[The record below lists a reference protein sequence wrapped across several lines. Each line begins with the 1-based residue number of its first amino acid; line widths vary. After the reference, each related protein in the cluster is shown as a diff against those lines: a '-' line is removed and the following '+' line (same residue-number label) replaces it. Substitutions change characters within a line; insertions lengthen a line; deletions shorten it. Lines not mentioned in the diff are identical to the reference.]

1 MKSFTINW
9 ASSSSSSRWVSSLN
23 HKIGNNS
30 VENQSIV
37 ISTTTQFCKI
47 PARVRRMIPIQF
59 DGDGPHGRFHVD
71 EWRLPIFWR
80 NPGHLEIKHFFTF
93 LYLEFIS
100 GENTHCYH
108 QRSTD
113 RSKPSGDTWERQEGY
128 CCRSATLKSGGR
140 HLKTVSRL
148 PYQYCNCRTSTVEVV
163 FLVDE
168 KKWKNWWK

>member
-1 MKSFTINW
+1 MNDVTRTYLIMKSFTINW

-37 ISTTTQFCKI
+37 ISSTTQFCKI

-80 NPGHLEIKHFFTF
+80 NPGHLEIKQFLNFF
-93 LYLEFIS
+93 YLEFIS
-100 GENTHCYH
+100 GENTMLSSEIHEQVRTVRGYLRETGRILLPKCNLEE
-108 QRSTD
+108 R
-113 RSKPSGDTWERQEGY
+113 WETFEN
-128 CCRSATLKSGGR
+128 SL
-140 HLKTVSRL
+140 
-148 PYQYCNCRTSTVEVV
+148 
-163 FLVDE
+163 
-168 KKWKNWWK
+168 